1 VLTVPGLVRRVINV
15 VYREAGRYLLWSL
28 LLANAL
34 AGCSVAKGKTP
45 EDAAAALVDMQERLL
60 RFTGSFT
67 TGIPTS
73 LERLQREGKGVDTK
87 TVLTWKLV
95 LCSAAVSIASGGNTR
110 VNLLDMTV
118 YVTLARDS
126 VASNW
131 AADTFGDAVRDL
143 QMFFREAE
151 EEIWRLSASIL
162 TPEQQKDLRLAI
174 ESWHRRHPLPEDMF
188 KARTAGIAGEVVA
201 DSRTDTAK
209 SGGMF
214 AFLNLDPLANLDPAV
229 REIAQTRLFAERALF
244 VAERLPTILRWQ
256 AELLTMNT
264 FDLPTIQQLTAT
276 TTQLSA
282 SVERIT
288 AVAEKLPERVSK
300 EREELVKSL
309 DAQEKTLSPVVR
321 EVHQTAEAGTAM
333 VEALHETLKTL
344 DALVK
349 RLTEAGVIGGPPSP
363 PQPGAEPFRIQDY
376 TKAANQ
382 VEAATKQLTEAIT
395 AADQLL
401 GSDGVRKLPERVAP
415 IVERAESGA
424 RGLVNYAFTRVIV
437 LLFLVLAAALAYRF
451 LSKWM
456 AAGPRAPGE

>member
-1 VLTVPGLVRRVINV
+1 VINV
-15 VYREAGRYLLWSL
+15 VCREAGRYLLWSL
-28 LLANAL
+28 LLVNAL
-34 AGCSVAKGKTP
+34 AGCSATKGSTP
-45 EDAAAALVDMQERLL
+45 EDSAAALVDLQERLL

-67 TGIPTS
+67 TGISTS
-73 LERLQREGKGVDTK
+73 LERLQREGKGVDAK

-95 LCSAAVSIASGGNTR
+95 LCSAAISIASGGNTR

-126 VASNW
+126 VAASW
-131 AADTFGDAVRDL
+131 AADTFGDAAQDL
-143 QMFFREAE
+143 QTFFREAE

-162 TPEQQKDLRLAI
+162 TPEQQKDLRVAI

-201 DSRTDTAK
+201 NSRTGAAK

-264 FDLPTIQQLTAT
+264 LGLPTIQQLTAT

-309 DAQEKTLSPVVR
+309 ETQEKTLSPVVHD
-321 EVHQTAEAGTAM
+321 VHQTVEAGTTM
-333 VEALHETLKTL
+333 VGALHETLKTL

-349 RLTEAGVIGGPPSP
+349 RLTEAGVIGAPPH
-363 PQPGAEPFRIQDY
+363 PGAEPFRIQDY
-376 TKAANQ
+376 TKAASQ

-401 GSDGVRKLPERVAP
+401 GSDGVRKLPEKVAP
-415 IVERAESGA
+415 LVERAEAGA
-424 RGLVNYAFTRVIV
+424 RGFVNYVFTRVII